1 MLLLSGNKGSLN
13 LRDQTMQV
21 NTDSAASIDLEF
33 MEQAITLAA
42 QAEQIGE
49 VPVGALVVCDGQIIG
64 EGYNQ
69 NINLHDPCG
78 HAEII
83 ALRQAAQTL
92 GNHRLSGCDLYV
104 TLEPCTMCVGAL
116 IHARIRRLVY
126 AASEPKAGAVVS
138 QMQLLEQPYFNHSVQ
153 VISGLMADESG
164 KMLSNFFK
172 QRRKQHKADK
182 ANSNSMTDQSK
193 DAVL

>member
-1 MLLLSGNKGSLN
+1 
-13 LRDQTMQV
+13 MQASSQKV
-21 NTDSAASIDLEF
+21 ASIDLEF
-33 MEQAITLAA
+33 MEQAIALAT

-64 EGYNQ
+64 QGYNQ
-69 NINLHDPCG
+69 TINSHDPCG

-116 IHARIRRLVY
+116 IHARIQRLVY

-164 KMLSNFFK
+164 RMLSNFFK
-172 QRRKQHKADK
+172 QRRKQHKANKADK
-182 ANSNSMTDQSK
+182 ANSNSITDQSK

>member
-1 MLLLSGNKGSLN
+1 
-13 LRDQTMQV
+13 MQASSQKV
-21 NTDSAASIDLEF
+21 ASIDLEF
-33 MEQAITLAA
+33 MEQAIALAT

-64 EGYNQ
+64 QGYNQ
-69 NINLHDPCG
+69 TINLHDPCG

-153 VISGLMADESG
+153 VISGVMADESG
-164 KMLSNFFK
+164 RMLSNFFK
-172 QRRKQHKADK
+172 QRRKQHKANKADK
-182 ANSNSMTDQSK
+182 ANSNSITDQSK
-193 DAVL
+193 EAVL

>member
-1 MLLLSGNKGSLN
+1 MREAL
-13 LRDQTMQV
+13 
-21 NTDSAASIDLEF
+21 I
-33 MEQAITLAA
+33 QAKVAKKNN
-42 QAEQIGE
+42 E
-49 VPVGALVVCDGQIIG
+49 VPVGAVVVKDNTIVGK
-64 EGYNQ
+64 GYNQ
-69 NINLHDPCG
+69 NIFLNSVSA

-83 ALRQAAQTL
+83 AINNASNSL
-92 GNHRLSGCDLYV
+92 NNYRLINCDLYV

-182 ANSNSMTDQSK
+182 ANSNSITDQSK